1 LLKSISLYGGKHM
14 TFDKN
19 QRTNYGSVRKKITQK
34 NTENVKSIDT

>member
-1 LLKSISLYGGKHM
+1 MEEKHM

-34 NTENVKSIDT
+34 NTKNV